1 MRFFVPA
8 AGRSREAEEAYQKVR
23 DHVATFIG
31 PITEKRIYQLKYDGN
46 GHPQSALVGSDRH
59 GFGKGAVVAI
69 FEGCDGVYYVCT
81 QKNSI
86 YEAEPHPVHES
97 AIIDAEDFSALA

>member
-8 AGRSREAEEAYQKVR
+8 AGAPREAEETYQRIR

-31 PITEKRIYQLKYDGN
+31 PITEKRIYRLKYDGN
-46 GHPQSALVGSDRH
+46 GRPQSALVGSDHH
-59 GFGKGAVVAI
+59 GFGKGPVLAI

-81 QKNSI
+81 QKDGMH
-86 YEAEPHPVHES
+86 EPEPHSVHNS
-97 AIIDAEDFSALA
+97 AVLDAEDFSSLA